1 MGSIT
6 CWPVL
11 YPPPREACWI
21 LKSRCG
27 LWISN
32 PLRRRRCD
40 KKFTFRAA
48 ARLPMNKLQWAR
60 GRNAMPRYDKAS
72 SHPSPQSQFHVH
84 DSKTKFKMIFH
95 LIFLIF
101 GAALAEKKEYS
112 VHHGFTSKKFWLF
125 WPRLALLSLESRCF
139 PFFEFDLKIVFYF
152 GIIILQKS

>member
-1 MGSIT
+1 MGNIT

-11 YPPPREACWI
+11 YPPPRETCWI

-72 SHPSPQSQFHVH
+72 SHPSLQSQFHVH

-112 VHHGFTSKKFWLF
+112 VHHGFTSKKFW
-125 WPRLALLSLESRCF
+125 PRLAYLKVAI
-139 PFFEFDLKIVFYF
+139 FFGIWPKNRLLKINALTSIYLCSK
-152 GIIILQKS
+152 I